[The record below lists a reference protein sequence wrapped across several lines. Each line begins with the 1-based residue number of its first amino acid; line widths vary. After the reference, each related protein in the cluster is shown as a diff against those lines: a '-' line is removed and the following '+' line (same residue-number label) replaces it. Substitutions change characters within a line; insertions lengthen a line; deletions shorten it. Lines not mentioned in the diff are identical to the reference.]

1 MSVKQLNSRLVDT
14 CTHFIST
21 TLTIYITCTYCSM
34 KTVSEEAIGS
44 WLASDSV
51 QAYVHGIHE
60 GKVSLVWKDLG
71 VHLWNIVKFWNHT

>member
-1 MSVKQLNSRLVDT
+1 MSPVRT
-14 CTHFIST
+14 AA
-21 TLTIYITCTYCSM
+21 M

-60 GKVSLVWKDLG
+60 GKVSLVWKDMG
-71 VHLWNIVKFWNHT
+71 IHLWNIVKFWNHT